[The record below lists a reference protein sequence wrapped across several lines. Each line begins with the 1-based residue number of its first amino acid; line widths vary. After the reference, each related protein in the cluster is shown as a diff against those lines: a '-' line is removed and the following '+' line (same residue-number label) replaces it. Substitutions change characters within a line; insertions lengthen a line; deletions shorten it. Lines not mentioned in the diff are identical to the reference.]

1 MVSTLFLNNL
11 VIIGRTSADR
21 GREVEIEVMRE
32 DISGRKIY
40 FDQLLVA
47 QDLEV
52 DRDLAVEVVLLHTNE
67 KEVGVMTA
75 EIET

>member
-11 VIIGRTSADR
+11 VILGRTSADR